1 MPAMPSTP
9 IPTWLLYAF
18 LSAFAASLVGIFG
31 KLGVAKIDDNLATTV
46 RSIVMTLMLLAF
58 ATAIGAWDKF
68 GQLRAG
74 PRPMLAIILSGAAGA
89 TSWIFYFKALK
100 LAEVSQVAPIDKLS
114 MPLGI
119 LLAVIFL
126 RERPGAMNWLGIL
139 IIAGGAY
146 LATMPRH

>member
-9 IPTWLLYAF
+9 IPAWLLYAL

-58 ATAIGAWDKF
+58 ATAIGAWDKL
-68 GQLRAG
+68 GQLRAA

-100 LAEVSQVAPIDKLS
+100 LAEVSRVAPIDKLS

-126 RERPGAMNWLGIL
+126 KERPGAINWLGIL
-139 IIAGGAY
+139 MIAGGAY

>member
-1 MPAMPSTP
+1 MPS
-9 IPTWLLYAF
+9 IPAWLLYAF
-18 LSAFAASLVGIFG
+18 LSALAASLVGIFG
-31 KLGVAKIDDNLATTV
+31 RLGVTRIDDNLATTV
-46 RSIVMTLMLLAF
+46 RSIVMSLMLIVF

-68 GQLRAG
+68 GQLRAS
-74 PRPMLAIILSGAAGA
+74 PRPMIAIILSGAAGA

-126 RERPGAMNWLGIL
+126 KERPTMVNWLGIL
-139 IIAGGAY
+139 LIAGGAY
-146 LATMPRH
+146 LATLPRQ

>member
-1 MPAMPSTP
+1 MPA
-9 IPTWLLYAF
+9 WLLYAF
-18 LSAFAASLVGIFG
+18 LSALAASLVGIFG

-46 RSIVMTLMLLAF
+46 RSIIMTLMLLVF
-58 ATAIGAWDKF
+58 ATAIGAWDKI

-74 PRPMLAIILSGAAGA
+74 PRPLLAIILSGAAGA

-100 LAEVSQVAPIDKLS
+100 LAEVSKVAPIDKLS

-126 RERPGAMNWLGIL
+126 KERPNAINWLGIL
-139 IIAGGAY
+139 LIAGGAY
-146 LATMPRH
+146 LATLPRH